1 MRKVTY
7 WLALIL
13 IFIIPWEDSILIPTL
28 GSIARLMGFI
38 VAAFWVATILLE
50 GRFRK
55 PHLFHALALLFF
67 LWNFVSIFWSL
78 DTENTIQRI
87 KTYSQIFLLMLIY
100 WDIFQK
106 PENLMAG
113 LQAYVYGSYILVM
126 STIYNYIKG
135 NVAVAYEGRYSATGI
150 NANELTL
157 ILTIGLPIAMQ
168 LFFTASPGK
177 KMRMLKFVNLAYV
190 PLAMYSIVLT
200 GSRTSLIAIIPFGL
214 FMAGTQQ
221 VRFDRKVLTFAFF
234 LISLLTLF
242 PSMPSSVIDRLGTIG
257 KSIGMGDLGGRLN
270 LWREGIAV
278 LAQHPILGVGSGA
291 IISSIGSA
299 VHNTFISI
307 AAETGFIGLILFVAI
322 LGNVVY
328 QVLSLPKGTSGMW
341 LAIFTIWIIGILT
354 LSWEFRKL
362 TWIVLSFVII
372 ESSFCEPA
380 VAAQVNDISSG
391 IVRQSRDVTFK
402 PWPMDNMPHK
412 TTS

>member
-1 MRKVTY
+1 M
-7 WLALIL
+7 
-13 IFIIPWEDSILIPTL
+13 
-28 GSIARLMGFI
+28 
-38 VAAFWVATILLE
+38 
-50 GRFRK
+50 
-55 PHLFHALALLFF
+55 
-67 LWNFVSIFWSL
+67 SIFWSL

-87 KTYSQIFLLMLIY
+87 KTYSQVFLLMLIY

-106 PENLMAG
+106 PETLMAG

-126 STIYNYIKG
+126 SAIYNYVKG
-135 NVAVAYEGRYSATGI
+135 NVAVDYEGRYSATGI

-177 KMRMLKFVNLAYV
+177 KVTMLKFVNLAYV

-200 GSRTSLIAIIPFGL
+200 GSRTLLIAIIPFGL

-221 VRFDRKVLTFAFF
+221 IRFDRKVLTIAFF
-234 LISLLTLF
+234 LTSLLVLF
-242 PSMPSSVIDRLGTIG
+242 PSMPSSVIDRLGTFG
-257 KSIGMGDLGGRLN
+257 KSVGTGDLGGRLN
-270 LWREGIAV
+270 LWRAGIAV

-299 VHNTFISI
+299 VHNTLISI
-307 AAETGFIGLILFVAI
+307 AAETGFVGLILFVAI
-322 LGNVVY
+322 LGSVIY
-328 QVLSLPKGTSGMW
+328 QVLGLPKGTSGMW

-372 ESSFCEPA
+372 ESGFCEPA
-380 VAAQVNDISSG
+380 VAAQANDTSSG
-391 IVRQSRDVTFK
+391 IARPSRSVTFK
-402 PWPMDNMPHK
+402 PHPMDNMPHK